1 MILIIVGLVSII
13 GIVIVLWY
21 FSTYNRLIN
30 SDNQVGN
37 AFSGI
42 DVQLTKR
49 YDLIPN
55 LVSVVKGYMIHE
67 KETLT
72 KVTELRSR
80 AMSGKASDNEK
91 IALNNQIS
99 GALADIK
106 VAVEN
111 YPNLKANE
119 NFLHLQA
126 SLNEIEAQLAAA
138 RRTFNAMVTS
148 YNNDVQMFP
157 SSIVASNMGLTA
169 KEWFETT
176 EVKKGNID
184 VGSLLDK

>member
-1 MILIIVGLVSII
+1 MLVVIGGLFSII
-13 GIVIVLWY
+13 GIVLVLWY

-55 LVSVVKGYMIHE
+55 LVSIAKGYMTHE

-80 AMSGKASDNEK
+80 AMSGDVSDNEK
-91 IALNNQIS
+91 VALNNQIS

-126 SLNEIEAQLAAA
+126 SLNEVEAQLSAA
-138 RRTFNAMVTS
+138 RRTFNAMITS
-148 YNNDVQMFP
+148 YNNQVQMFP

-169 KEWFETT
+169 KDWFETP
-176 EVKKGNID
+176 EVKKGNVD
-184 VGSLLDK
+184 VGALLDK

>member
-1 MILIIVGLVSII
+1 MLVVIGGLFSII
-13 GIVIVLWY
+13 GIVLVLWY

-55 LVSVVKGYMIHE
+55 LVSIAKGYMTHE

-80 AMSGKASDNEK
+80 AMSGDVSDNEK
-91 IALNNQIS
+91 VALNNQIS

-126 SLNEIEAQLAAA
+126 SLNEVEAQLSAA
-138 RRTFNAMVTS
+138 RRTFNAMITS
-148 YNNDVQMFP
+148 YNNQVQMFP

-169 KEWFETT
+169 KDWFETT
-176 EVKKGNID
+176 DVKKGNID
-184 VGSLLDK
+184 VGALLDK